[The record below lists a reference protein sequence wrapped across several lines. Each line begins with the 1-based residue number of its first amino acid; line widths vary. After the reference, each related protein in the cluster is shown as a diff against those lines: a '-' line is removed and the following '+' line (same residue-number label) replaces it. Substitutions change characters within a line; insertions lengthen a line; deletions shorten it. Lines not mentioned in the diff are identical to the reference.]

1 MKKTITTIAILFA
14 LTLGGSAQ
22 SLFQRDGD
30 IYNGNDR
37 LNDPTNEGPMI
48 SLPEKHGETG
58 DQNASPLGSGV
69 AVLIGFGAAY
79 ALGKKRREE

>member
-14 LTLGGSAQ
+14 LTLGGAAQ

-58 DQNASPLGSGV
+58 DQPAPLGSGV